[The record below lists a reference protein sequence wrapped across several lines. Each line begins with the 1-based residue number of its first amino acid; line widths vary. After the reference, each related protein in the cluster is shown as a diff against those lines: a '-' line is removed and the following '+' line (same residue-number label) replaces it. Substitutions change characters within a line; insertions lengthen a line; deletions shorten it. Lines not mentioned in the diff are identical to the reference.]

1 MKKLQTPYVSQ
12 LCWTSK
18 ACKLTFLVLICWL
31 VACKNK
37 PRDIASMAALKS
49 DIVSC
54 GTVQFA
60 EGCGNE
66 KLDSFISYGLA
77 LVHHMTFDEAET
89 VFDEVRAADPD
100 CFWGHWGKGLTYIH
114 PLWPDEPGEERMKSG
129 LALTTQALRL
139 ATKEREKVFGE
150 VLHAFYKDGLG
161 KTQKERLK
169 TYEQAWGNAYKKL
182 PNDQE
187 LKAFY
192 ALSLISTADPA
203 DKSYAQQK
211 RAGALME
218 EVLQV
223 IPDHPGGFHYII
235 HAYDYPELAPQAL
248 QAAAKYDNIAP
259 EVAHALHMPTHI
271 YTRLGMWP
279 ESIEW
284 NLRSASTAFKSSQ
297 NGAKSMHYF
306 HALDYLVYAYLQRGE
321 DDKAAKIV
329 EDMRR
334 LPGPFQSHAASAY
347 TLGAAEARI
356 LLERQQWAKAAAI
369 EARNPEHFEWDK
381 YPEFEALTHFAIGLG
396 AARSHKLDKAEKSLA
411 NMGNLQQKVTSPYW
425 KEQIEIQRKSVQAW
439 ALFAQNKKEEALNL
453 MKGAAQQE
461 AATNKHAVTPGEL
474 LPASE
479 LLGDMLLAM
488 NKPDE
493 AIVQYEAALKRSPGR
508 LNSIANAAV
517 AAKQS
522 GNKEKMEHYHT
533 LLVQLKAPVQKDVA
547 ALH

>member
-1 MKKLQTPYVSQ
+1 MKKAYHHATPHFPKGYQVWIFTGA
-12 LCWTSK
+12 LCLLL
-18 ACKLTFLVLICWL
+18 ACETKTTG
-31 VACKNK
+31 
-37 PRDIASMAALKS
+37 IASMAALKS

-54 GTVQFA
+54 GTVQFE
-60 EGCGNE
+60 EGCGNQ

-89 VFDEVRAADPD
+89 VFDEVRAADPS
-100 CFWGHWGKGLTYIH
+100 CFWGHWGKALTYIH

-129 LALTTQALRL
+129 LALTTQALQL

-150 VLHAFYKDGLG
+150 VLHAYYKDGLA
-161 KTQKERLK
+161 KTEKQRLK
-169 TYEQAWGNAYKKL
+169 DYEQAWAAAYKKR
-182 PNDQE
+182 PDDQE

-203 DKSYAQQK
+203 DKTYAQQK
-211 RAGALME
+211 RAGGLME

-235 HAYDYPELAPQAL
+235 HAYDYPELAEQAL

-284 NLRSASTAFKSSQ
+284 NLRSSSTALKNSINGVKST
-297 NGAKSMHYF
+297 HYF

-329 EDMRR
+329 ADIHQ
-334 LPGPFQSHAASAY
+334 LQGPFQSHAAAAY
-347 TLGAAEARI
+347 TLAAVEARMA
-356 LLERQQWAKAAAI
+356 LERQQWAKAAVI
-369 EARNPEHFEWDK
+369 QTRNPAHFEWDK

-396 AARSHKLDKAEKSLA
+396 AARSNHFDKATAAVE
-411 NMGNLQQKVTSPYW
+411 NMNRLQQKVTNPYW
-425 KEQIEIQRKSVQAW
+425 KEQIEIQKNSIKAW
-439 ALFAQNKKEEALNL
+439 TLFGQNKKREALEL
-453 MKGAAQQE
+453 MTLAARQE
-461 AATNKHAVTPGEL
+461 SATNKHAVTPGEL

-479 LLGDMLLAM
+479 LLGDMLLVL
-488 NKPDE
+488 NKPGE
-493 AIVQYEAALKRSPGR
+493 AIAQYEAALKRSPGR
-508 LNSIANAAV
+508 LNSIANAAI

-522 GNKEKMEHYHT
+522 GNKEKEKHYQQM
-533 LLVQLKAPVQKDVA
+533 LVQLKAEKVKDVA
-547 ALH
+547 TL